1 MRELTVD
8 SSYQQSNRVPRSCQH
23 LLSVDDTNPHVA
35 ANPHTAKTNPRT
47 ANRTGLTVR
56 ELEESTGFDRR
67 TIAYYVQEG
76 LLPRVGRR
84 GRRTRYPTYI
94 RDRLLFIRRVRE
106 AEDAGDIPPVSLA
119 ELAEAFARLP
129 RGVVAAVADGAAS
142 VSKELFAD
150 DEAGAQAA
158 ASRIR
163 SAAARRRVLEER
175 VRLSRRRRPGGA
187 SDSPGLASDPPGV
200 VGASPGV
207 VGAPPDEPPAAMDR
221 GEMDRGAG
229 VVRYLRAPSRHWA
242 GEATADYGD
251 KERVAAVLGITLAAV
266 SDAARRREEESAD
279 PVDTWM
285 RAEVV
290 PGVELSVRG
299 ATEEDVELL
308 EQAAASLRELVVGK
322 RRPVAGAS
330 LGDE

>member
-1 MRELTVD
+1 M
-8 SSYQQSNRVPRSCQH
+8 
-23 LLSVDDTNPHVA
+23 DDTNPHVA
-35 ANPHTAKTNPRT
+35 ANPHTAKTNPHT

-106 AEDAGDIPPVSLA
+106 AEDAGDIPPVTLA

-129 RGVVAAVADGAAS
+129 RGVVAAVADGVAS

-187 SDSPGLASDPPGV
+187 ADASGGVADPSGV
-200 VGASPGV
+200 ASESRAEFPE
-207 VGAPPDEPPAAMDR
+207 A
-221 GEMDRGAG
+221 MDRGAG
-229 VVRYLRAPSRHWA
+229 VVRYLMAPSGHWT
-242 GEATADYGD
+242 GEASADYGD
-251 KERVAAVLGITLAAV
+251 YGDKERVDRERVAAVLGITLAAV
-266 SDAARRREEESAD
+266 SDAARRREEESPD

>member
-1 MRELTVD
+1 M
-8 SSYQQSNRVPRSCQH
+8 
-23 LLSVDDTNPHVA
+23 DDTNPHTA
-35 ANPHTAKTNPRT
+35 ANRHTAKTNPHT

-119 ELAEAFARLP
+119 ELAEVFARLP
-129 RGVVAAVADGAAS
+129 REVVAAVADGAAS

-150 DEAGAQAA
+150 DEAGVQAA

-163 SAAARRRVLEER
+163 SAAARRRALKER
-175 VRLSRRRRPGGA
+175 VRLSRRRRPGGPSDA
-187 SDSPGLASDPPGV
+187 SGGVADPSGVASESRAELPG
-200 VGASPGV
+200 
-207 VGAPPDEPPAAMDR
+207 AMDR
-221 GEMDRGAG
+221 GATDRGAG

-242 GEATADYGD
+242 GEASADYGDKERAD

-308 EQAAASLRELVVGK
+308 EEAAASLRELVVGK

>member
-1 MRELTVD
+1 M
-8 SSYQQSNRVPRSCQH
+8 
-23 LLSVDDTNPHVA
+23 DDTNPHVA
-35 ANPHTAKTNPRT
+35 ANPHTAKTNPHT

-119 ELAEAFARLP
+119 ELAEVFARLP

-150 DEAGAQAA
+150 DEADAQAA

-187 SDSPGLASDPPGV
+187 SDASGGVADPSGVASESRAELPG
-200 VGASPGV
+200 
-207 VGAPPDEPPAAMDR
+207 AMDR
-221 GEMDRGAG
+221 EAMDRGAG

-242 GEATADYGD
+242 GEAPADYGDNEGAD

-266 SDAARRREEESAD
+266 SDAARRREEESPD

>member
-1 MRELTVD
+1 M
-8 SSYQQSNRVPRSCQH
+8 
-23 LLSVDDTNPHVA
+23 DDTNPHVA
-35 ANPHTAKTNPRT
+35 ANPHTAKTNPHT

-119 ELAEAFARLP
+119 ELAEVFARLP

-163 SAAARRRVLEER
+163 SAAARRRVLKER
-175 VRLSRRRRPGGA
+175 VRLSRRRRPSGVADPSGVASESRAELPEAMGRGA
-187 SDSPGLASDPPGV
+187 T
-200 VGASPGV
+200 
-207 VGAPPDEPPAAMDR
+207 
-221 GEMDRGAG
+221 DRGAG
-229 VVRYLRAPSRHWA
+229 VVHYLMVPSGRWT
-242 GEATADYGD
+242 GEAAADCGDRADYGDKERVD

-266 SDAARRREEESAD
+266 SDAARRREEESPD

-285 RAEVV
+285 RVEVV

-299 ATEEDVELL
+299 ATEEDLELL
-308 EQAAASLRELVVGK
+308 EHAAASLRELVVGK

>member
-1 MRELTVD
+1 M
-8 SSYQQSNRVPRSCQH
+8 
-23 LLSVDDTNPHVA
+23 DDTNPHVA
-35 ANPHTAKTNPRT
+35 ANPHTAKTNPHT

-119 ELAEAFARLP
+119 ELAEVFARLP
-129 RGVVAAVADGAAS
+129 RGVVAAVADGTAS

-150 DEAGAQAA
+150 DEAGVQAE

-163 SAAARRRVLEER
+163 SAAARQRVLKER
-175 VRLSRRRRPGGA
+175 VRLSRRRRPGGV
-187 SDSPGLASDPPGV
+187 SDSPGLASDPSGSVADSPSGV
-200 VGASPGV
+200 ADPSGVASESRAELP
-207 VGAPPDEPPAAMDR
+207 EAMDR
-221 GEMDRGAG
+221 GAMDRGAG
-229 VVRYLRAPSRHWA
+229 VVHYLMAPSGRWA
-242 GEATADYGD
+242 GEAAVDYGD

-266 SDAARRREEESAD
+266 SDAARRREEESPD

-308 EQAAASLRELVVGK
+308 EHAAASLRELVVGK
-322 RRPVAGAS
+322 RRAVAGAS